1 MKVRLISFAIF
12 GLAFLLGCNQSGE
25 DRATHLPQSGGRLGE
40 VVVLSDKGTL
50 DSNFRESINQYFNQ
64 PFWGVPLSEPIYRV
78 LFSTSEGFKGYFK
91 THKNILVLAHLGNI
105 ELLKNAIDPL
115 NVEDLSKFID
125 SGNVFIPQKNIW
137 AKNQSIQFVLGK
149 NKVELLENLQ
159 NGKTRLLDRM
169 ERQEFQN
176 AQFKLIGTN
185 ERKDSIYQRLMA
197 ERGFGIRLPSTY
209 RLAVNK
215 NDFMWIRKETRKY
228 DFSIFIYEEPY
239 TSDNQLKTGYISEL
253 RNSKTKQYVPGS
265 MKNSFMI
272 TDPNI
277 PLQSKQVEINGNNAI
292 KIGGWW
298 SVVSDF
304 MGGPF
309 LSYTILDEKNKRVIT
324 IEGNIY
330 GPNENKVEVL
340 RELEIILNTFK
351 IK

>member
-1 MKVRLISFAIF
+1 MKVRLISFLLF
-12 GLAFLLGCNQSGE
+12 GFASFLGCNQSVVE
-25 DRATHLPQSGGRLGE
+25 RATHLPQSGGRLGE

-50 DSNFRESINQYFNQ
+50 DSSFKETINQFFNQ

-78 LFSTSEGFKGYFK
+78 VFSTPEGFKGYFK
-91 THKNILVLAHLGNI
+91 THKNLLVLTHQGNL
-105 ELLKNAIDPL
+105 EMLKNALDPL

-125 SGNVFIPQKNIW
+125 SDNNFIPQKNIW

-149 NKVELLENLQ
+149 NKLELLENLQ
-159 NGKTRLLDRM
+159 NGKAKLLERM
-169 ERQEFQN
+169 EQQEFQN
-176 AQFKLIGTN
+176 SKFKLIGTN

-197 ERGFGIRLPSTY
+197 ERSFGIRFPSTY

-215 NDFMWIRKETRKY
+215 NDFIWIRKETRKY
-228 DFSIFIYEEPY
+228 EFGIFIYEEPY
-239 TSDNQLKTGYISEL
+239 MSDNQLTIDYISRL
-253 RNSKTKQYVPGS
+253 RNSKTKQYVLGS

-272 TDPNI
+272 IDPNI
-277 PLQSKQVEINGNNAI
+277 PLQSKTVMINGNNAI
-292 KIGGWW
+292 KTGGWW
-298 SVVSDF
+298 SLVSDF

-309 LSYTILDEKNKRVIT
+309 LSYTILDEKNNRVIT